1 MAVKVARLL
10 AAAVAV
16 VIIGVIAHSAVV
28 SSGGYTAPVAP
39 QVLALAAGLIAGSM
53 TVGIAWREG
62 RFVLAALL
70 VLALVAGEA
79 WALLR
84 TAERVVAVREK
95 QQAPLRSTATARAA
109 AEKEIADA
117 EAALAAART
126 TPRLAHATKAK
137 AVADMAVIAKASEPG
152 CASNCRQLLQ
162 AQVDQAAA
170 EVKAARAEVEAGT
183 AAAAQRLALAHA
195 GLTASAPPESAT
207 PLADRLGLPGWK
219 LDLTEA
225 GLVSVAL
232 NGLGALLLF
241 FAAHGWRRPAIEA
254 SAATLLPID
263 VSPRDAASE
272 ADLFA
277 RSVFLPKKDG
287 QVRVAEIKQRYG
299 AWCERQGMDPLPDH
313 DIGRALSAL
322 FSKVGLYRRG
332 RGANAVITGIGW
344 RGREPVLL
352 Q

>member
-1 MAVKVARLL
+1 
-10 AAAVAV
+10 
-16 VIIGVIAHSAVV
+16 
-28 SSGGYTAPVAP
+28 
-39 QVLALAAGLIAGSM
+39 
-53 TVGIAWREG
+53 
-62 RFVLAALL
+62 
-70 VLALVAGEA
+70 
-79 WALLR
+79 
-84 TAERVVAVREK
+84 
-95 QQAPLRSTATARAA
+95 
-109 AEKEIADA
+109 
-117 EAALAAART
+117 
-126 TPRLAHATKAK
+126 
-137 AVADMAVIAKASEPG
+137 MAVIAKASEPG

-162 AQVDQAAA
+162 AQVEQGAA
-170 EVKAARAEVEAGT
+170 EVTAARAEVEAMT
-183 AAAAQRLALAHA
+183 AAAAQRLALAQA

-241 FAAHGWRRPAIEA
+241 FAAHGWRRPAIGA

-263 VSPRDAASE
+263 VGPRDAASE

-277 RSVFLPKKDG
+277 RSVFLPKEDG

-299 AWCERQGMDPLPDH
+299 EWCESQGMDPLSDH

-332 RGANAVITGIGW
+332 RGANAVITGIDW